1 MQNKAFTIVLFFTLI
16 LNSLTV
22 TAQSQKQKELEA
34 KRQQLQEEIAQ
45 INALLFSNKK
55 KEKSIVS
62 QVQDLNYKVSV
73 RKNLIKVTNDQ
84 ANLLTREINTNQK
97 EITNLRNQLEILKKD
112 YSAMIV
118 KSYKSRSDQ
127 SKVMFLL
134 SSDNFKQAYKRLQYI
149 KQYANY
155 QQEQGEKIKQKT
167 QELQELNI
175 SLLKQKAEKNKLIE
189 ENRIAKNRL
198 EEELKDQNALVV
210 SIRKN
215 LSSYSSQIKK
225 KQQEADRIDRE
236 IDRLIREAIAES
248 NKKAGNSTTT
258 SKGYALTAEAKALA
272 ANFESNKGK
281 LPWPVEKGVVTV
293 RYGKQPSP
301 IDNSITINSN
311 GVRIATEEGA
321 KVRAVF
327 EGEVTRI
334 VVIKNANP
342 AIIIRHG
349 NYFTIYKNLS
359 RIFVKQGDKVDTKQ
373 VIGEVFS
380 NRSNGETIL
389 GFGVNKNSNTE
400 NPANW
405 IYRM

>member
-1 MQNKAFTIVLFFTLI
+1 MQIKALKISLI
-16 LNSLTV
+16 LFLLLWSYSV
-22 TAQSQKQKELEA
+22 TSQSQKQKELEA
-34 KRQQLQEEIAQ
+34 KRQQLQNEISQ
-45 INALLFSNKK
+45 INALLFTDKK

-62 QVQDLNYKVSV
+62 QVEDLSYKVSV

-84 ANLLTREINTNQK
+84 ANLLTREINANQK
-97 EITNLRNQLEILKKD
+97 EITSLREQLKILKED
-112 YSAMIV
+112 YGSMIV

-155 QQEQGEKIKQKT
+155 QKEQGEKIKVKT
-167 QELQELNI
+167 QKLQDLNT
-175 SLLKQKAEKNKLIE
+175 SLIKQKAEKDKLIE

-198 EEELKDQNALVV
+198 EEELKEHNALVA

-215 LSSYSSQIKK
+215 LSTYSAQIKR
-225 KQQEADRIDRE
+225 KQQEADKIDKE

-248 NKKAGNSTTT
+248 NRKAGNTSST

-281 LPWPVEKGVVTV
+281 LPWPVEKGLVKV

-301 IDNSITINSN
+301 IDNTVTINSN

-334 VVIKNANP
+334 VIIKNANP
-342 AIIIRHG
+342 AVIIRHG

-359 RIFVKQGDKVDTKQ
+359 KIFVKQGDKVSTKQ
-373 VIGEVFS
+373 IIGEVFT

-389 GFGVNKNSNTE
+389 GFGVNKDSNTE
-400 NPANW
+400 DPANW

>member
-1 MQNKAFTIVLFFTLI
+1 MQNKPIYIFLFIALLLCSI
-16 LNSLTV
+16 SV

-34 KRQQLQEEIAQ
+34 KRQQLQDEIEQ
-45 INALLFSNKK
+45 INSLLFTNKK
-55 KEKSIVS
+55 KEKSIIS
-62 QVQDLNYKVSV
+62 QVEDLNYKVSV

-84 ANLLTREINTNQK
+84 ANLLTREINANQK
-97 EITNLRNQLEILKKD
+97 EISSLRDQLKLLKED
-112 YSAMIV
+112 YAAMIV
-118 KSYKSRSDQ
+118 RSYKSRSDQ
-127 SKVMFLL
+127 SKVMFLM
-134 SSDNFKQAYKRLQYI
+134 SSDDFKQAYKRLQYI

-155 QQEQGEKIKQKT
+155 QKEQGEKIKDKT
-167 QELQELNI
+167 QKLQELNNA
-175 SLLKQKAEKNKLIE
+175 LLIQKKDKDKLIE

-198 EEELKDQNALVV
+198 EEELKQENVLMASV
-210 SIRKN
+210 RKN
-215 LSSYSSQIKK
+215 LSVYNSQVKK
-225 KQQEADRIDRE
+225 KQQEAEKIDME

-248 NKKAGNSTTT
+248 NKKAGNAPSSTI
-258 SKGYALTAEAKALA
+258 YALTAESKALA

-281 LPWPVEKGVVTV
+281 LPWPVEKGVVKL

-301 IDNSITINSN
+301 IDNTVTINSN

-327 EGEVTRI
+327 DGEVSAI
-334 VVIKNANP
+334 VVLKNANP

-349 NYFTIYKNLS
+349 TYFTIYKNLS
-359 RIFVKQGDKVDTKQ
+359 KIFVKQGDKVSTKQ
-373 VIGEVFS
+373 IIGEVFT
-380 NRSNGETIL
+380 NKSNGETIL

>member
-1 MQNKAFTIVLFFTLI
+1 M
-16 LNSLTV
+16 

-97 EITNLRNQLEILKKD
+97 EITNLRSQLEILKKD

-134 SSDNFKQAYKRLQYI
+134 SSDNFKQAHKRLQYI

-167 QELQELNI
+167 QELQELNT

-248 NKKAGNSTTT
+248 NKKAGNSSTT

-373 VIGEVFS
+373 LIGEVFT
-380 NRSNGETIL
+380 NKTNGETIL
-389 GFGVNKNSNTE
+389 GFGVNKNSSTE

>member
-1 MQNKAFTIVLFFTLI
+1 MQNKTVYFFLFTLLLLCNI
-16 LNSLTV
+16 SAI
-22 TAQSQKQKELEA
+22 AQSQKQKELEA
-34 KRQQLQEEIAQ
+34 KRQQLLSEIEQ
-45 INALLFSNKK
+45 INSLLFTNKK
-55 KEKSIVS
+55 KEKTILS
-62 QVQDLNYKVSV
+62 QVEDLNYKVSV

-84 ANLLTREINTNQK
+84 ANLLTREINANQK
-97 EITNLRNQLEILKKD
+97 EISNLRDQLKFLKED
-112 YSAMIV
+112 YAAMIV
-118 KSYKSRSDQ
+118 RSYKSRSDQ

-149 KQYANY
+149 KQYADY
-155 QQEQGEKIKQKT
+155 QKDQGEKIKVKT
-167 QELQELNI
+167 DKLQELNT
-175 SLLKQKAEKNKLIE
+175 SLLNQKKEKDKLIE
-189 ENRIAKNRL
+189 ENRVAKSRL
-198 EEELKDQNALVV
+198 EEELKQENVLMA

-215 LSSYSSQIKK
+215 LSNYNTQIKK

-248 NKKAGNSTTT
+248 NKKAGNAPSSTN
-258 SKGYALTAEAKALA
+258 YALTAESKALA

-281 LPWPVEKGVVTV
+281 LPWPVEKGVVKL

-301 IDNSITINSN
+301 IDKTVTINSN

-327 EGEVTRI
+327 DGEVSAI
-334 VVIKNANP
+334 VFIKNANP

-349 NYFTIYKNLS
+349 TYFTIYKNLS
-359 RIFVKQGDKVDTKQ
+359 KIFVKQGDKVSTKQ
-373 VIGEVFS
+373 IIGEVFT

-405 IYRM
+405 IYKM

>member
-1 MQNKAFTIVLFFTLI
+1 M
-16 LNSLTV
+16 

-97 EITNLRNQLEILKKD
+97 EITNLRSQLEILKKD

-167 QELQELNI
+167 QELQELNT

-248 NKKAGNSTTT
+248 NKKAGNSSTT

-373 VIGEVFS
+373 LIGEVFT
-380 NRSNGETIL
+380 NKTNGETIL
-389 GFGVNKNSNTE
+389 GFGVNKNSSTE

>member
-1 MQNKAFTIVLFFTLI
+1 M
-16 LNSLTV
+16 

-167 QELQELNI
+167 QELQELNT

-248 NKKAGNSTTT
+248 NKKAGNSSTT

-373 VIGEVFS
+373 LIGEVFT
-380 NRSNGETIL
+380 NKTNGETIL
-389 GFGVNKNSNTE
+389 GFGVNKNSSTE

>member
-1 MQNKAFTIVLFFTLI
+1 M
-16 LNSLTV
+16 

-167 QELQELNI
+167 QELQELNT

-189 ENRIAKNRL
+189 ENRIAKNLL

-248 NKKAGNSTTT
+248 NKKAGNSSTT

-359 RIFVKQGDKVDTKQ
+359 RIFVKQGDKVNTKQ
-373 VIGEVFS
+373 LIGEVFT
-380 NRSNGETIL
+380 NKNNGETIL
-389 GFGVNKNSNTE
+389 GFGVNKNSSTE

>member
-1 MQNKAFTIVLFFTLI
+1 MQIKALKIPLI
-16 LNSLTV
+16 LFLLLWSYSV
-22 TAQSQKQKELEA
+22 TSQSQKQKELEA
-34 KRQQLQEEIAQ
+34 KRQQLQNEISQ
-45 INALLFSNKK
+45 INALLFTDKK

-62 QVQDLNYKVSV
+62 QVEDLSYKVSV

-84 ANLLTREINTNQK
+84 ANLLTREINANQK
-97 EITNLRNQLEILKKD
+97 EISSLREQLKILKED
-112 YSAMIV
+112 YGSMIV

-155 QQEQGEKIKQKT
+155 QKEQGEKIKVKT
-167 QELQELNI
+167 QKLQDLNT
-175 SLLKQKAEKNKLIE
+175 SLIKQKAEKDKLIE

-198 EEELKDQNALVV
+198 EEELKEHNALVT

-215 LSSYSSQIKK
+215 LSTYSAQIKR
-225 KQQEADRIDRE
+225 KQQEADKIDKE

-248 NKKAGNSTTT
+248 NRKAGNTSST

-281 LPWPVEKGVVTV
+281 LPWPVEKGLVKV

-301 IDNSITINSN
+301 IDNTVTINSN

-334 VVIKNANP
+334 VIIKNANP
-342 AIIIRHG
+342 AVIIRHG

-359 RIFVKQGDKVDTKQ
+359 KIFVKQGDKVSTKQ
-373 VIGEVFS
+373 IIGEVFT

-389 GFGVNKNSNTE
+389 GFGVNKDSNTE
-400 NPANW
+400 DPANW

>member
-1 MQNKAFTIVLFFTLI
+1 MQIKALKIPLI
-16 LNSLTV
+16 LFLLLWSYSV
-22 TAQSQKQKELEA
+22 TSQSQKQKELEA
-34 KRQQLQEEIAQ
+34 KRQQLQNEISQ
-45 INALLFSNKK
+45 INALLFTDKK

-62 QVQDLNYKVSV
+62 QVEDLSYKVSV

-84 ANLLTREINTNQK
+84 ANLLTREINANQK
-97 EITNLRNQLEILKKD
+97 EISSLREQLKILKED
-112 YSAMIV
+112 YGSMIV

-155 QQEQGEKIKQKT
+155 QKEQGEKIKVKT
-167 QELQELNI
+167 QKLQDLNT
-175 SLLKQKAEKNKLIE
+175 SLIKQKAEKDKLIE

-198 EEELKDQNALVV
+198 EEELKEHNALVA

-215 LSSYSSQIKK
+215 LSTYSAQIKR
-225 KQQEADRIDRE
+225 KQQEADKIDKE

-248 NKKAGNSTTT
+248 NRKAGNTSST

-281 LPWPVEKGVVTV
+281 LPWPVEKGLVKV

-301 IDNSITINSN
+301 IDNTVTINSN

-334 VVIKNANP
+334 VIIKNANP
-342 AIIIRHG
+342 AVIIRHG

-359 RIFVKQGDKVDTKQ
+359 KIFVKQGDKVSTKQ
-373 VIGEVFS
+373 IIGEVFT

-389 GFGVNKNSNTE
+389 GFGVNKDSNTE
-400 NPANW
+400 DPANW

>member
-1 MQNKAFTIVLFFTLI
+1 MQNKTVYFFLFAL
-16 LNSLTV
+16 LLLCNNSAI
-22 TAQSQKQKELEA
+22 AQSQKQKELEA
-34 KRQQLQEEIAQ
+34 KRQQLLSEIEQ
-45 INALLFSNKK
+45 INSLLFTNKK
-55 KEKSIVS
+55 KEKTILS
-62 QVQDLNYKVSV
+62 QVEDLNYKVSV

-84 ANLLTREINTNQK
+84 ANLLTREINANQK
-97 EITNLRNQLEILKKD
+97 EISSLRDQLKFLKED
-112 YSAMIV
+112 YAAMIV
-118 KSYKSRSDQ
+118 RSYKSRSDQ

-149 KQYANY
+149 KQYADY
-155 QQEQGEKIKQKT
+155 QKDQGEKIKIKT
-167 QELQELNI
+167 EKLQELNT
-175 SLLKQKAEKNKLIE
+175 SLLNQKKDKDKLIE
-189 ENRIAKNRL
+189 ENRVAKSRL
-198 EEELKDQNALVV
+198 EEELKQENVLMA

-215 LSSYSSQIKK
+215 LSNYNTQIKK

-248 NKKAGNSTTT
+248 NKKAGNAPSSTN
-258 SKGYALTAEAKALA
+258 YALTAESKALA

-281 LPWPVEKGVVTV
+281 LPWPVEKGVVKL

-301 IDNSITINSN
+301 IDKTVTINSN

-327 EGEVTRI
+327 DGEVSAI
-334 VVIKNANP
+334 VFIKNANP

-349 NYFTIYKNLS
+349 TYFTIYKNLS
-359 RIFVKQGDKVDTKQ
+359 KIFVKQGDKVSTKQ
-373 VIGEVFS
+373 IIGEVFT

-405 IYRM
+405 IFKM